1 MKIKIWKLAPA
12 VVAALLFAG
21 CSSTPTEDPQSSRG
35 ADVTEASGD
44 DVDIRGAR
52 DSGEMTLSPL
62 NDPASPLYNKV
73 IYFEYDASTISPG
86 YQDVVIAHGRHLAA
100 NPGMTVTVEG
110 HADERGSREYNIAL
124 GERRAN
130 AVRDLLIVQGVA
142 DSQITTVSYGEERPA
157 DPSSNETAWA
167 QNRRVELVYGIQR

>member
-1 MKIKIWKLAPA
+1 MNIKIWKLAPA
-12 VVAALLFAG
+12 IVAALLLAG
-21 CSSTPTEDPQSSRG
+21 CPSTPVEEEHSQG
-35 ADVTEASGD
+35 AEVSEASGD
-44 DVDIRGAR
+44 DVDVRGAR
-52 DSGEMTLSPL
+52 DSGEFTGSPL
-62 NDPASPLYNKV
+62 DDPSSPLYNKV

-130 AVRDLLIVQGVA
+130 SVRDLLIVQGVS
-142 DSQITTVSYGEERPA
+142 DNQITTVSYGEERPA
-157 DPSSNETAWA
+157 DLGSDESAWA
-167 QNRRVELVYGIQR
+167 KNRRVELVYGIQR

>member
-1 MKIKIWKLAPA
+1 MKTKIWKLAPA
-12 VVAALLFAG
+12 IVAALLFAG
-21 CSSTPTEDPQSSRG
+21 CSSTPTEEPQSQG
-35 ADVTEASGD
+35 AEVSEAQGEGVDVRS
-44 DVDIRGAR
+44 AR
-52 DSGEMTLSPL
+52 DSGEWTGSPL
-62 NDPASPLYNKV
+62 DNPASPLYNKV

-130 AVRDLLIVQGVA
+130 SVRDLLIVQGVS
-142 DSQITTVSYGEERPA
+142 DNQITTVSYGEERPA
-157 DPSSNETAWA
+157 DPGSDDTAWA
-167 QNRRVELVYGIQR
+167 KNRRVELVYGIQR